1 MDDSDHGSSVQSCK
15 YPAKS
20 CNNGMI
26 LVILKIRGAMHL
38 CWICETEWMFERK
51 FPWHWLEQHFSDC
64 QPCVFLLFRRFFTNI
79 LPGLIWYS
87 LWGHWVRR
95 KFLKGLLRK
104 LLQVSSSGW
113 WKFRNNF
120 TRSSSDSRKGSNDSI
135 VSYFRPRCQP
145 AIVFNQT
152 SLADLAS
159 IPNPNVRANR
169 CSFNDTMLAN
179 LNVATNHQGNSKV
192 LMHRWW

>member
-1 MDDSDHGSSVQSCK
+1 MTVTTEVLCKVVNTLPSLATMEWYLSFLKLGVRCTCAGSVKPSECLRENFHGIDSNRISLIVNLAFFCSVVSSQ
-15 YPAKS
+15 
-20 CNNGMI
+20 
-26 LVILKIRGAMHL
+26 
-38 CWICETEWMFERK
+38 T
-51 FPWHWLEQHFSDC
+51 
-64 QPCVFLLFRRFFTNI
+64 TNI

-179 LNVATNHQGNSKV
+179 LNVATNHQGNSQV